1 MTIRYKPSRSRK
13 VRNLRSVGWEGAKFA
28 ARAAEK
34 SAEGL
39 FRWATTDHSGMNR
52 ALIKM
57 PSMGFIGTIKYML
70 TCLCCT
76 VAHAIAMAVAV
87 FLTVAYWIPFLLSVL
102 IG

>member
-1 MTIRYKPSRSRK
+1 MRS
-13 VRNLRSVGWEGAKFA
+13 LRSAGWEGAKFA

-52 ALIKM
+52 ALINM
-57 PSMGFIGTIKYML
+57 SSMGFIGSIKYMW

-76 VAHAIAMAVAV
+76 VAYAIVMAVAV
-87 FLTVAYWIPFLLSVL
+87 FLTFAYWIPFLLSIL